1 MAAHRRVA
9 LAFIVA
15 APFGWLLFWAVFH
28 TVPGQDWVVFHTAAS
43 LFRAGDVV
51 TLADPRAFTD
61 AMNRTH
67 AAWFPRPIAVLH
79 PFIYPPVTLL
89 LALAFGWMPYLGSLG
104 SFLGVTMAAMVAALW
119 SWEATLRGRLTL
131 VGFVLLCPAT
141 AYIIGSG
148 QLSFLIAA
156 AVLAGMSLLDTR
168 PFVAGLVFS
177 LLCLKPQFVPLIPVA
192 LLAGR
197 YWRAIAGGLAGGLL
211 LVVLSAAVVGLG
223 QWTAWIRLATGENPV
238 LGKMIDVVRV
248 YDQSVHTCLRLLG
261 FSDEIAG
268 IGQVLAIVFAA
279 LCVFYA
285 FVRRLPLRQ
294 RTIVLLLGLVAG
306 SPHVGDYDDIL
317 PAIAVLL
324 ILLEARRVPRWEAA
338 LAASVWLATMFNPP
352 ALMAV
357 LGWVW
362 RDLSALTC
370 ALPIALMGVEAL
382 IPLRK

>member
-177 LLCLKPQFVPLIPVA
+177 LLC
-192 LLAGR
+192 
-197 YWRAIAGGLAGGLL
+197 
-211 LVVLSAAVVGLG
+211 
-223 QWTAWIRLATGENPV
+223 
-238 LGKMIDVVRV
+238 
-248 YDQSVHTCLRLLG
+248 
-261 FSDEIAG
+261 
-268 IGQVLAIVFAA
+268 
-279 LCVFYA
+279 
-285 FVRRLPLRQ
+285 
-294 RTIVLLLGLVAG
+294 
-306 SPHVGDYDDIL
+306 
-317 PAIAVLL
+317 
-324 ILLEARRVPRWEAA
+324 
-338 LAASVWLATMFNPP
+338 
-352 ALMAV
+352 
-357 LGWVW
+357 
-362 RDLSALTC
+362 
-370 ALPIALMGVEAL
+370 
-382 IPLRK
+382 